1 MFKWSVQEGRSG
13 GRQILHVRVSKGFAS
28 RRFYLGLGISEI
40 VIFTWLECVF
50 FILFEQSLRTF
61 CANRLMNFLR
71 RLIIVNKAKR

>member
-28 RRFYLGLGISEI
+28 RPFYLGLGMSKI

-50 FILFEQSLRTF
+50 SFCLNSLCVPFAPT
-61 CANRLMNFLR
+61 A
-71 RLIIVNKAKR
+71 